1 MLKAEG
7 ISVVRDGITIL
18 NDVNFTI
25 DKGEIALII
34 GPNGSGKST
43 LFKAI
48 MGLIEYRG
56 RIVLD
61 DEDIT
66 RKKPHERFRKG
77 IVMAPER
84 MRCALDLTVE
94 ENIEISGKFEDAVK
108 IFPELKKLKNRKV
121 EKLSGGERQMVVFSR
136 ALISNPKY
144 LLLDEP
150 FQGVSDEICNRMVE
164 EINKRRKSTGITIIS
179 HDKIEEIAEISN
191 KIYLMVAGKI
201 RKEFSGDE
209 VKKLEKYI
217 VI

>member
-7 ISVVRDGITIL
+7 ISVVRDGVAIL

-25 DKGEIALII
+25 DKEEITLII

-48 MGLIEYRG
+48 MGLIEFKG
-56 RIVLD
+56 KVVVD

-66 RKKPHERFRKG
+66 RKKPHERFKKG

-108 IFPELKKLKNRKV
+108 IFPELEKLKNRKV

-150 FQGVSDEICNRMVE
+150 FQGVSDEICNRMME
-164 EINKRRKSTGITIIS
+164 EINKRKRNTGISIIS
-179 HDKIEEIAEISN
+179 HDKIEEIAEISD

-209 VKKLEKYI
+209 IKKLEKYM